1 MEKRESIII
10 TTILAIFMAGIF
22 SILAIRMDNKST
34 ANLMLDMIKYGDA
47 PNEYT
52 IEVKNWEKSYVDGGS
67 TEHFTLYETL
77 TRNKEH
83 SKYIVVM
90 SDNSRDTKS
99 AFVVS
104 NINDIDNTSKRVT
117 HDSTFAPTV
126 RK

>member
-52 IEVKNWEKSYVDGGS
+52 LEVKNWEKSYANDVS

-104 NINDIDNTSKRVT
+104 NINDIDNASKRVT